1 MFRRVP
7 VFSLILTGVMVTF
20 LAPGLVRGQGLIRF
34 ETGPCQGSSGAV
46 RIDQLPLV
54 FSTQLFP
61 ASLTGNNWVEKTRG
75 HWSIRTAP
83 LLPTQGPFS

>member
-20 LAPGLVRGQGLIRF
+20 LAPGVVRGQGLIRF

-61 ASLTGNNWVEKTRG
+61 VNEAGTPVAAGSLSRR
-75 HWSIRTAP
+75 S
-83 LLPTQGPFS
+83 SC